1 MCEENEIRD
10 DCFKEICRIG
20 LRIAY
25 FRKVRNMTQA
35 ELAEKVNINKNYLSH
50 IECGNANK
58 SISLPLLIRISKVL
72 NVKLA
77 VLVDLDDWSDDVEKT
92 SEAVVVQELRQ
103 MFDEMCQMNAELDKT
118 MAKMDEW

>member
-10 DCFKEICRIG
+10 DCFEEICRIG

-25 FRKVRNMTQA
+25 FLKVRNMTQA

-77 VLVDLDDWSDDVEKT
+77 VLVDLDDWSDDAEKT
-92 SEAVVVQELRQ
+92 SEAVVVQELKQ
-103 MFDEMCQMNAELDKT
+103 MFNEMCQMNAELDKT